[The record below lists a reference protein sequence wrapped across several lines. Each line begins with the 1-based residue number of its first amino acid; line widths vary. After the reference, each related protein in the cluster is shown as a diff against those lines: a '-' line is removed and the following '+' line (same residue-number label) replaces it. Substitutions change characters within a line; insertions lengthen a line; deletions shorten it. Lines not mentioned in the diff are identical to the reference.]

1 MRILIAEDDATSRMI
16 LKSILTTWGYE
27 VVETLDGTEAW
38 QALEEEDAPRLVILD
53 RIMPGMN
60 GEEICRKLRETQP
73 LTSTYIILL
82 TSKGEKEDVVE
93 GLEAGAND
101 YIRKPFKLDELEI
114 VVKNACEKILL
125 VRENKGLLRRLK
137 EAMEEMK
144 GLGVP
149 SEERTA
155 STLDPSPPA
164 ADRKIFELDVFL
176 NQMTPPSYEVP
187 LQEPRERALQD
198 LEKLIQLRKDGFIDA
213 LEFYSLKKM
222 LLEPARD

>member
-101 YIRKPFKLDELEI
+101 YIRKPFDRPELRARVRVGERVLELE
-114 VVKNACEKILL
+114 AAL
-125 VRENKGLLRRLK
+125 
-137 EAMEEMK
+137 A
-144 GLGVP
+144 
-149 SEERTA
+149 ER
-155 STLDPSPPA
+155 
-164 ADRKIFELDVFL
+164 I
-176 NQMTPPSYEVP
+176 
-187 LQEPRERALQD
+187 RALQD
-198 LEKLIQLRKDGFIDA
+198 ALAHVKTLQGLLPICMHCHRIRNDQQTWERLEKYISEHTEA
-213 LEFYSLKKM
+213 EFTHGLCPECMKKHYIF
-222 LLEPARD
+222 LVSEQPKR